1 MGDKVSRIVHL
12 LQYGKAVRICGML
25 LKTNTGQAK
34 LAAAYFQHV
43 QVSNVNIHELNADDL
58 TTRFPMLKEAQAGG
72 APGWADRLVSCH
84 FLVDCPMCELTNIDV
99 VVCFW
104 TGPITCMYGVV

>member
-1 MGDKVSRIVHL
+1 MQCTVGLLLNIESWFMSWVTRCLECVHL

-25 LKTNTGQAK
+25 LKTNAGQAK

-84 FLVDCPMCELTNIDV
+84 FLVDCPMCES
-99 VVCFW
+99 
-104 TGPITCMYGVV
+104 